1 MPFEIIPP
9 GTRFDFV
16 GRFRL
21 CAASSLLLMLFSA
34 AAIPVRG
41 IRLGVDFAGGYQVV
55 VRVANASRADEGGVR
70 AALVQIGVPS
80 GNVTRLGPA
89 SDGLFRVQ
97 FATADEA
104 SPDQLVPLL
113 EAELARTLGETRT
126 ESVDFVGPR
135 MGADLRRAALLSL
148 GISFLLILAYVAF
161 RFSPTYAPGAVLALI
176 HDVLIT
182 AGVFV
187 LCGWEF
193 DLNVI
198 AALLTIVGYSIN
210 DTIVIYDRIR
220 ERRERRTSTDLAD
233 VINQSLNE
241 TLSRTILTA
250 GTTLLAVLA
259 LLVLGGP
266 ELRGFSAAMTI
277 GIVVGTYSS
286 IYVASP
292 IMMILERRLARPA
305 AAPRAA
311 TPGKRPARRRG
322 AADA

>member
-16 GRFRL
+16 SRFRL
-21 CAASSLLLMLFSA
+21 CAAGSLLLIAASA

-55 VRVANASRADEGGVR
+55 ARVADAPRADEGGAR
-70 AALVQIGVPS
+70 AALVRLGLPGS
-80 GNVTRLGPA
+80 NVTRLGAA
-89 SDGLFRVQ
+89 SEGLLRIQ
-97 FATADEA
+97 FAAADEA
-104 SPDQLVPLL
+104 TPDRIVPLL
-113 EAELARTLGETRT
+113 EAELDRTLGETRI

-135 MGADLRRAALLSL
+135 MGEDLRRAALLSL
-148 GISFLLILAYVAF
+148 GIAFALILVYVAF
-161 RFSPTYAPGAVLALI
+161 RFTPVYAPGAVLALI

-182 AGVFV
+182 AGIFV

-233 VINQSLNE
+233 VVNQSVNE
-241 TLSRTILTA
+241 TLSRTILTS

-292 IMMILERRLARPA
+292 IMLLLERWRTR
-305 AAPRAA
+305 AAPAPPA
-311 TPGKRPARRRG
+311 QAPGKRPTRRRG
-322 AADA
+322 AAGE